1 MCVSDSLP
9 NEVGNNEHSNVI
21 PVLPVRSRDPPTG
34 RTSRRRRREALR
46 SANQRLSGQRSSGGN
61 AVMRDYYDASTSA
74 EPGAD
79 AAADIAVSHYVT
91 G

>member
-1 MCVSDSLP
+1 MCVLDSLP
-9 NEVGNNEHSNVI
+9 NEVGNKEHSNVI
-21 PVLPVRSRDPPTG
+21 PVLPVQSRDPPTG

-46 SANQRLSGQRSSGGN
+46 SASQRLSGQRSSGGN
-61 AVMRDYYDASTSA
+61 AVMRDYYDVSTSA
-74 EPGAD
+74 EPGTV